1 MSHGPATGTS
11 REISPATARDITVYR
26 VAARRRG
33 PNQLSVICVAPPLV
47 AASLSFSRPAA
58 LPPSIPLSLSPSLHL
73 SLQPPLPL
81 RPHPPRAQTDPK
93 HCHWTI
99 TDSAQMAPKLLCFLS
114 RARAHVTDVV
124 VRPPKKKEKKKIKRD
139 APLVMELTVRTTVPL
154 PSPPPCRRA
163 CDNDEQ
169 SGFFFFSFC
178 FVFPLIMSAARW
190 WRRCCRSGDSFLA
203 CVAAFSA
210 NKSRL

>member
-1 MSHGPATGTS
+1 MLLRHLSLLRSH
-11 REISPATARDITVYR
+11 
-26 VAARRRG
+26 
-33 PNQLSVICVAPPLV
+33 L
-47 AASLSFSRPAA
+47 AA
-58 LPPSIPLSLSPSLHL
+58 LLLSLLPSLSPSVPP
-73 SLQPPLPL
+73 STPPPLL
-81 RPHPPRAQTDPK
+81 PPTAQTDPK

-99 TDSAQMAPKLLCFLS
+99 TDSAQMTPKLLCFLS

-154 PSPPPCRRA
+154 PSPPPCGRA

-169 SGFFFFSFC
+169 SGGFFFSFC
-178 FVFPLIMSAARW
+178 FVFPLIMSAARR